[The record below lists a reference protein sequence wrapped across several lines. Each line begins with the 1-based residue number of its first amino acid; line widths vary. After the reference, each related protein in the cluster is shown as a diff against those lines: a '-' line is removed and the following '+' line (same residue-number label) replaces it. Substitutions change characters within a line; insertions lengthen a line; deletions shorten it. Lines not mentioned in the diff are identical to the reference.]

1 MRQVRSIQHLT
12 WLLDNWALSLS
23 PCCCLASLDTSLLC
37 LHRAGPVSE
46 CGQPGPVSGQ
56 SGQPGLTDWRISRR
70 LHSAPS
76 LLSTCVCLPLYLT
89 AAVPPRSDSAGARWW
104 SHKRRRPGRSE
115 GDTGSHFGILASF
128 SRRSVEDG
136 IVYYLSHLWLLIMC
150 SDLSA
155 VLSASDRAGAA
166 RGGETSEWC
175 TSASG
180 ESARSWCRK
189 LPSVNLEA

>member
-104 SHKRRRPGRSE
+104 SHKRRRPGGMRGKLEVFDWHPSKFLQTFSWRWHCLLSE
-115 GDTGSHFGILASF
+115 PPVTVNNVLRPECSAQCIRLGRGCPGRGDQWVVHQCQWRVCPELMQ
-128 SRRSVEDG
+128 E
-136 IVYYLSHLWLLIMC
+136 
-150 SDLSA
+150 
-155 VLSASDRAGAA
+155 AA
-166 RGGETSEWC
+166 LC
-175 TSASG
+175 
-180 ESARSWCRK
+180 
-189 LPSVNLEA
+189 